1 MHEIMQKLAEPFDPK
16 TISWRVGPTN
26 KEKTKGMA
34 LAYIDARDVMVRL
47 DEVMG
52 ADWQDEY
59 VSMANGSCCC
69 RIGIKIDNEWRWRS
83 NGALLISESDKAD
96 AKEMAEK
103 GSYSDAFKRAAVLW
117 GIGRY
122 LYNLESPWMDI
133 EPQGR
138 SYVFTA
144 SALAS
149 LASRLGR
156 KPHVPADIDE
166 PRSTMQGRKTEAEGI
181 RNARIWVNESLPY
194 LRKELKTKAQL
205 DKFQA
210 DNQKRIEWLKT
221 ALPDEFEVLDHAL
234 NLALERVN
242 VLVAG

>member
-1 MHEIMQKLAEPFDPK
+1 MLEIMQKLAAPFPPGA
-16 TISWRVGPTN
+16 ISWRVGPTN

-34 LAYIDARDVMVRL
+34 LAYIDARDVMIRL
-47 DEVMG
+47 DEVLG

-69 RIGIKIDNEWRWRS
+69 RIGVKIDGEWRWRS

-122 LYNLESPWMDI
+122 LYNLDSPWMEI

-138 SYVFTA
+138 SFVFTA

-156 KPHVPADIDE
+156 APVVPADIDE
-166 PRSTMQGRKTEAEGI
+166 PRQTQQGRKTEAEGI
-181 RNARIWVNESLPY
+181 RNARIWVNESIAY
-194 LRKELKTKAQL
+194 LKKDVKKQDQL

-210 DNQKRIEWLKT
+210 ENAKKIEWLRT
-221 ALPDEFEVLDHAL
+221 ALPDEFTALNHAL
-234 NLALERVN
+234 DLALGRIDM
-242 VLVAG
+242 LAAG